1 MMNDDV
7 TVHKTTETSY
17 LPTPKNGRRSID
29 QNPLVG
35 GLAIK
40 IHTGWCLGRATTA
53 IHSPRDVLSRRYL
66 AVGHGRDTLVDHQ
79 ESTEQTTWEV
89 NLPWCKGLRVWNY
102 SHWLTVSIVF
112 SVGLLAVKETIKSK
126 LGATWCSESL
136 GATGAAGPEQGP
148 HL

>member
-1 MMNDDV
+1 MNDDV

-66 AVGHGRDTLVDHQ
+66 AVGHGRDTL
-79 ESTEQTTWEV
+79 
-89 NLPWCKGLRVWNY
+89 
-102 SHWLTVSIVF
+102 
-112 SVGLLAVKETIKSK
+112 GLLAVKETIKSK